1 MTGSVDRSGR
11 PADRLRDCPGFLRFW
26 AAATV
31 SGFGTYVTT
40 LAIQVL
46 VVVTLH
52 QGAAGVGLVSAARWL
67 PYLLFGL
74 VIGVLVD
81 RSRRRPLLVSTD
93 LVRAVLLVA
102 IPVLAVTGRLSI
114 VVLMVFMLVFGLTSL
129 INDAASQSF
138 LPRLVPAGLL
148 TPANARLDQSDAVAQ
163 TSGPALAGG
172 LVSLLTAPWAV
183 LVDAASYLSS
193 GLLLLRIP
201 VVEPP
206 SRRVTSRG
214 VRREAVE
221 GLRWVYRHRTLTPY
235 AIGTHAWFLCF
246 SVVNVILP
254 PFALRTLGLSPFGFG
269 IALAVG
275 GVGGLL
281 GALAATRVGAR
292 FGAGRA
298 VIASHAGIALA
309 VAVFALSS
317 GHPTGSIVFG
327 LGELVLGL
335 SMGVSNANEMG
346 YWQSITPDHLQGR
359 SNATRRSINRAMI
372 VVGAPLGGLL
382 ADAIGFQVVL
392 WFSVAGFL
400 VIAAGLYATPYRHAR
415 LDDAPSLLAQDAG
428 Q

>member
-1 MTGSVDRSGR
+1 MTGGVRR
-11 PADRLRDCPGFLRFW
+11 EERLRDCPGFLRFW

-52 QGAAGVGLVSAARWL
+52 EGAAGVGLVSAARWL

-81 RSRRRPLLVSTD
+81 RSRRRPLLVATD
-93 LVRAVLLVA
+93 LIRAGLLVA
-102 IPVLAVTGRLSI
+102 VPALAVTGHLTI
-114 VVLMVFMLVFGLTSL
+114 VVLMAFMVVFGLTSL

-138 LPRLVPAGLL
+138 VPRLVPGTLL

-183 LVDAASYLSS
+183 LVDAASYMVS

-201 VVEPP
+201 VVEPQ
-206 SRRVTSRG
+206 SRRVTLRG
-214 VRREAVE
+214 VRSEAVE
-221 GLRWVYRHRTLTPY
+221 GLHWVYRHRTLKPF

-246 SVVNVILP
+246 SVVNVIVP
-254 PFALRTLGLSPFGFG
+254 PFALRTLDLSAFGLG

-281 GALAATRVGAR
+281 GALAATRLGAR
-292 FGAGRA
+292 FGAGRV
-298 VIASHAGIALA
+298 VIASHAGMALA
-309 VAVFALSS
+309 VAVVALSS
-317 GHPTGSIVFG
+317 AHWAGWIVFG
-327 LGELVLGL
+327 VGELLVGISL
-335 SMGVSNANEMG
+335 GVSNANEMG
-346 YWQSITPDHLQGR
+346 YRQAITPDHLQGR
-359 SNATRRSINRAMI
+359 SNATMRSINRAMI

-382 ADAIGFQVVL
+382 ADAIGFRVVL
-392 WFSVAGFL
+392 WLSVAGFL
-400 VIAAGLYATPYRHAR
+400 MVAAGLSVTPYRNAR
-415 LDDAPSLLAQDAG
+415 LDEAPSPSPTT
-428 Q
+428 